1 MPRALIVWGGWEG
14 HRPRETAE
22 AMAAL
27 LGGEGYDTVVT
38 HDYATLGAPDISSM
52 DLVVPV
58 ITNDEID
65 REVIARLTAAVRG
78 GVGLAGAHTP
88 TTAFRRSVEY
98 QFLLGAQWVSHPGN
112 IIDFRVDVAQPDDPV
127 MAGIESFDYRSEQ
140 YYLHYDP
147 SIEVLATTTFS
158 GEYEPVVAG
167 VTMPVVYKRRF
178 GAGRIFYSALGHAPE
193 ELQHPQA
200 RTILRRGLLWATRG
214 AA

>member
-1 MPRALIVWGGWEG
+1 
-14 HRPRETAE
+14 
-22 AMAAL
+22 
-27 LGGEGYDTVVT
+27 VT
-38 HDYATLGAPDISSM
+38 RDYAALGAPDIASM

-78 GVGLAGAHTP
+78 GLGLAGAHTP

-98 QFLLGAQWVSHPGN
+98 QFLLGAQWVAHPGG
-112 IIDFRVDVAQPDDPV
+112 IIDFRVDITRPDDPI
-127 MAGIESFDYRSEQ
+127 MAGIDSFGYRSEQ

-158 GEYEPVVAG
+158 GAHEPVVAG

-178 GAGRIFYSALGHAPE
+178 GAGRIFYTALGHSPE
-193 ELQHPQA
+193 EFAHPHLRA
-200 RTILRRGLLWATRG
+200 ILRRGLLWATRG
-214 AA
+214 PA